1 MLQTIYRGSQG
12 YWRIIPV
19 SGGNPQWGSAGAWSA
34 PIASSTLPGSGTV
47 QARSD
52 LIIGNGANLAQALWR
67 GDQGFTRTVPISG
80 GVPQWGCVNGSPT
93 ATPIPP
99 TATPIPTEGSGYPT
113 GKCTCTSDYGACGN
127 ILGYT
132 NIKYRSCTANPN
144 GATTCTIV
152 AGGYYDYVSC
162 SDIPTAT
169 PVPGCLK
176 KIKGDADCDDNL
188 TLRDYF
194 YYVAKKAGA
203 VLPPTVNVDFN
214 ASGTVDDADRTII
227 VNSLLGR

>member
-1 MLQTIYRGSQG
+1 MGPKKNCTALGFRSCSTTDNASYTKT
-12 YWRIIPV
+12 
-19 SGGNPQWGSAGAWSA
+19 AGPS
-34 PIASSTLPGSGTV
+34 
-47 QARSD
+47 
-52 LIIGNGANLAQALWR
+52 
-67 GDQGFTRTVPISG
+67 
-80 GVPQWGCVNGSPT
+80 
-93 ATPIPP
+93 ATP
-99 TATPIPTEGSGYPT
+99 APTEGSGYPT